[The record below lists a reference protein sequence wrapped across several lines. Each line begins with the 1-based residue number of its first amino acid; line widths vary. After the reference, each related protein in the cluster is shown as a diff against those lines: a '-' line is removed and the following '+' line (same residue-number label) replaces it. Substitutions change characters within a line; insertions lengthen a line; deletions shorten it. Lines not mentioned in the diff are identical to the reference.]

1 MADRWISRNQW
12 RTRVKNNQQ
21 QLYTDS
27 YFDKGHWGLKIW
39 QTLVAI
45 LSWLTVIIP
54 IVVTGM
60 SFYFALTGRGFA
72 FWRYREGI
80 SEVEFIGVLILFL
93 AAVALIY
100 TVTMAVIQVRK
111 RERLV
116 EQWPTYNPLNQRSRN
131 QTVENF
137 MTERFGDADFREHVR
152 NYRVEPEQNLE
163 TDQIQQLY
171 AQKKIKEV

>member
-1 MADRWISRNQW
+1 MKDNR
-12 RTRVKNNQQ
+12 Q

-39 QTLVAI
+39 QTLIAI
-45 LSWLTVIIP
+45 LSWLTIIIP

-60 SFYFALTGRGFA
+60 SFFAAVTGHGFA

-80 SEVEFIGVLILFL
+80 EEVKFIGVLILFL
-93 AAVALIY
+93 ATVALIY
-100 TVTMAVIQVRK
+100 SVTMTIIQVRK

-116 EQWPTYNPLNQRSRN
+116 EQWPTYNPLNQRVRS
-131 QTVENF
+131 QTVEDF
-137 MTERFGDADFREHVR
+137 MTERFGPAESREHAR

-163 TDQIQQLY
+163 TDQIQDLFND
-171 AQKKIKEV
+171 KKIKEI